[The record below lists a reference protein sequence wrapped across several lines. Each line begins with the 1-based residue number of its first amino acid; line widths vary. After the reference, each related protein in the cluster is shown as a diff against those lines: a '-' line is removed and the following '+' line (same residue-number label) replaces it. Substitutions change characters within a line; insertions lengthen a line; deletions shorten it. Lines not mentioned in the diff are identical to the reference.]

1 MSTRSLIGY
10 FKDKKTYRYV
20 YCQHDGYLR
29 HNGDILLRNY
39 TTIDEVKHLVEGG
52 DMSTLAIS
60 PQLTSYYND
69 SESGVREI
77 IHFDFLEI
85 ELNSGIEYIYFFI
98 QNKGWFYTK
107 NMKEFFPLTQEEIDK
122 EQKI

>member
-10 FKDKKTYRYV
+10 FKDKNTYRYV
-20 YCQHDGYLR
+20 YCHHDGYLR

-39 TTIDEVKHLVEGG
+39 TTIDEVRELVERG
-52 DMSTLAIS
+52 DMSTLALTV
-60 PQLTSYYND
+60 QLTSFYDKSKSNTKQTQ
-69 SESGVREI
+69 
-77 IHFDFLEI
+77 HLDFLEI
-85 ELNSGIEYIYFFI
+85 DIDAGIEYIYFFI

-122 EQKI
+122 E

>member
-20 YCQHDGYLR
+20 YCHHDGYLR

-39 TTIDEVKHLVEGG
+39 TTIDEVKQLVEGG

-69 SESGVREI
+69 SESSVRELTY
-77 IHFDFLEI
+77 FDILEI
-85 ELNSGIEYIYFFI
+85 ELSSGIEYIYFFI

-107 NMKEFFPLTQEEIDK
+107 NMKDFFPLTQEEIDK
-122 EQKI
+122 E

>member
-1 MSTRSLIGY
+1 MTTRSLIGY

-20 YCQHDGYLR
+20 YCHRDGYLR
-29 HNGDILLRNY
+29 YNGDILLRNY
-39 TTIDEVKHLVEGG
+39 TTIDEVKQLVEGG

-69 SESGVREI
+69 SKSGVKEI
-77 IHFDFLEI
+77 IHFDLLED
-85 ELNSGIEYIYFFI
+85 ELINSCIEYIYFFI

-107 NMKEFFPLTQEEIDK
+107 NMEEFFHLTQEEIDK
-122 EQKI
+122 E